1 MIRMEVSLISLLQC
15 KQYPP
20 PATPCSLD
28 AILFPG
34 DLAGNPHAPP
44 LLHPQKLPDDWSP
57 YHNWMEFELANFL
70 FTHAEMPIWAMLMLE
85 LGGKLLFTNHT
96 DLYHIIDSTCI
107 DDVQWENF
115 TMHYSGDQ
123 DNDVAPWMSDMYDV
137 CPEFMDQIDY
147 IPYWEY
153 NTTNDQRHWQDFMS
167 GDWAWEEADQII
179 QDNPT
184 TARAM
189 LVPIILGSN
198 KTIVSVATGQ
208 TDYYLLYLS
217 IGNVWNTVYHGHC
230 NAQKCHTAMRE
241 HASSLEFCKFKQQLF
256 HSSLT
261 CLLFSLCPVMKVL
274 EVVLCGDNH
283 YWHIIYGLAA
293 YIADYE
299 EQVLLS
305 CIDKYGIVGDL
316 VVNIH
321 QMLSPD
327 ILHQLIKGRFKD
339 HLVDWV
345 KKYLIHIHGKVKAE
359 KILDEIDWQ
368 IAAVA
373 PFTGLQHFPQG
384 QHFKQWTSDDS
395 KGLMKVT
402 IFIFSLCD

>member
-1 MIRMEVSLISLLQC
+1 MWTTKCILTISMRSGAYISIKEKLVIKEQLTIKEKTHWRGDMRLSQCHFLLD
-15 KQYPP
+15 
-20 PATPCSLD
+20 S
-28 AILFPG
+28 
-34 DLAGNPHAPP
+34 APP

-70 FTHAEMPIWAMLMLE
+70 FTHAEMPVKKIDALLEIWAMLML
-85 LGGKLLFTNHT
+85 KL

-123 DNDVAPWMSDMYDV
+123 DNDVAPWMSDMYD
-137 CPEFMDQIDY
+137 
-147 IPYWEY
+147 
-153 NTTNDQRHWQDFMS
+153 
-167 GDWAWEEADQII
+167 DQII

-230 NAQKCHTAMRE
+230 NAQNVLHIGIILMKKHSTITE
-241 HASSLEFCKFKQQLF
+241 STLTQSSKNSNFTNFR
-256 HSSLT
+256 T
-261 CLLFSLCPVMKVL
+261 
-274 EVVLCGDNH
+274 
-283 YWHIIYGLAA
+283 
-293 YIADYE
+293 
-299 EQVLLS
+299 
-305 CIDKYGIVGDL
+305 
-316 VVNIH
+316 NIH

-384 QHFKQWTSDDS
+384 QHFKQWTNDDS
-395 KGLMKVT
+395 KGLMKVYIT
-402 IFIFSLCD
+402 AIKGHMPKDVVHTFQAFLEFCYLVH